1 MSKSNQTA
9 ESPSIVGPRPAD
21 KVIYE
26 PQQYHRL
33 KVKARNLRRRGWSKD
48 SKSYQF
54 YKAQDWETLW
64 EEFCSEIAENGRYK
78 YGSVSEFMRAK
89 FKSSQD
95 RKFAR
100 WVIGTEPMS
109 SVPWLG
115 NWALERFLKHWRQ
128 DARVKAMCE
137 KLALEVDAQKAA
149 ASTADLWA
157 DNIGRIVTVMA
168 QVDELY
174 GGQLFLEGLSKK
186 ANQARAKEYREWMDW
201 GMDALAKAVN
211 GMVEALGGKQQISMM
226 AMQKVFEEKARAA
239 SFGAETP
246 EQENEQVKKVME
258 SLVWSVVERGR
269 ATGTPMPLLEEL
281 TSTEKSG
288 IRHHSQRELR

>member
-1 MSKSNQTA
+1 MNSSKQTA

-21 KVIYE
+21 EVIYE

-54 YKAQDWETLW
+54 YESQDWKALR
-64 EEFCSEIAENGRYK
+64 EEFNSEIAENGCYK
-78 YGSVSEFMRAK
+78 YGSVSEFLRAK

-95 RKFAR
+95 KKFAR
-100 WVIGTEPMS
+100 WVIGKEPMQA
-109 SVPWLG
+109 VPWLG

-157 DNIGRIVTVMA
+157 DNIGRIITMQA
-168 QVDELY
+168 QIDELY

-186 ANQARAKEYREWMDW
+186 ANQKRAKEYREWVDW
-201 GMDALAKAVN
+201 GMNALAKAVN
-211 GMVEALGGKQQISMM
+211 GMVEALGGRQQISMM
-226 AMQKVFEEKARAA
+226 ALQKVYEQKANGATV
-239 SFGAETP
+239 GAETP
-246 EQENEQVKKVME
+246 EQEQAEVRKVME

-269 ATGTPMPLLEEL
+269 ATGTPMPLLEDL
-281 TSTEKSG
+281 QKAEKSG
-288 IRHHSQRELR
+288 